1 MTATDGRPAGAALG
15 APAPGPTG
23 RRAGPGS
30 GLGAGALLL
39 GPIGA
44 WMMAAFALPLAVV
57 ALLSLQPA
65 SDDVFAPLTLVPSGD
80 QFAAVL
86 LDAYTL
92 AVLRDTVLLG
102 IAVTAASVVLAY
114 PVALWLV
121 RLPPRWRAFGV
132 ALVLVPLL
140 TNVVV
145 RSLGVILILSPG
157 GVVAGL
163 FGLVGLEAPRMLFTW
178 FAVGLALVQVFMPFM
193 VMALYDAL
201 QGTDERAEA
210 AAAGLGAGPVRRFFE
225 VVLPLSLNGLRGGLV
240 LVFLLSSTAYVSAT
254 LLGGKQVWVGGML
267 VFEEA
272 MQLLNYPK
280 AAAIALVMLVVSVA
294 ATVAINRAVAAM
306 MPWRTGAPPPARRR
320 PEPPPAVS
328 RALWAAT
335 EAVGPWISRA
345 LLLMGL
351 AVLLFPM
358 VLVVVSSVNDSPQAT
373 VAEFLGFTWRW
384 YALVFDNPRYLDAF
398 VVSLQLA
405 LAAVA
410 VSLAISLPAAFA
422 LERARVPA
430 RETVAAMLML
440 PLALPGIAIAL
451 GMLRLLQLF
460 VQIDPFLGLLAV
472 HVVLIAPFTLAMLR
486 ATVAQLDRALE
497 EAASGLGAG
506 PWARLRHVVLPQLAP
521 GMMAAG
527 IIGFLISFGE
537 VTVTAFLTS
546 PRMQTLPVRIYGE
559 ATFSLENTVNAISTL
574 IILATVGLL
583 VLVNRFVRL
592 DRVWHR

>member
-1 MTATDGRPAGAALG
+1 VTATDGRSSGAALG
-15 APAPGPTG
+15 GAAADPG
-23 RRAGPGS
+23 GPRPGT
-30 GLGAGALLL
+30 GALLL
-39 GPIGA
+39 GPIAA
-44 WMMAAFALPLAVV
+44 WMAAAFALPLAVV
-57 ALLSLQPA
+57 VLLSLQPA
-65 SDDVFAPLTLVPSGD
+65 SDDVFAPLTLVPSAD
-80 QFAAVL
+80 QYAAVL

-92 AVLRDTVLLG
+92 KVLLDTVLLG
-102 IAVTAASVVLAY
+102 VAVTAASVVLAY
-114 PVALWLV
+114 PIALWLV

-145 RSLGVILILSPG
+145 RSLGIILILSPG

-163 FGLVGLEAPRMLFTW
+163 FGLIGLPAPRMLFTW
-178 FAVGLALVQVFMPFM
+178 FAVGLALVQVFMPYM

-240 LVFLLSSTAYVSAT
+240 LVFLMSSTAYVSAT
-254 LLGGKQVWVGGML
+254 LLGGKQVWVGGVL

-272 MQLLNYPK
+272 MQLLDYPK
-280 AAAIALVMLVVSVA
+280 AAAVALAMLAISVA
-294 ATVAINRAVAAM
+294 ATVAINRGVAAL
-306 MPWRTGAPPPARRR
+306 MPWRTGSPAPARRA
-320 PEPPPAVS
+320 PELPPAAS
-328 RALWAAT
+328 RALWAVA
-335 EAVGPWISRA
+335 EAVGPWLSRA
-345 LLLMGL
+345 LLLLGL

-384 YALVFDNPRYLDAF
+384 YALVFDNPRYVDAF
-398 VVSLQLA
+398 FVSLRLA

-451 GMLRLLQLF
+451 GMLRLLQWF

-486 ATVAQLDRALE
+486 ATVAQLDRSLE

-506 PWARLRHVVLPQLAP
+506 PSARLRHVVLPQLAP
-521 GMMAAG
+521 GIMAAG

-546 PRMQTLPVRIYGE
+546 PRMQTLPVRIYAE

-574 IILATVGLL
+574 IILATVALL

>member
-1 MTATDGRPAGAALG
+1 VTATDGRSSGAALG
-15 APAPGPTG
+15 GAAADPGGP
-23 RRAGPGS
+23 RR
-30 GLGAGALLL
+30 GAGALLL
-39 GPIGA
+39 GPIAA
-44 WMMAAFALPLAVV
+44 WMAAAFALPLAIVV
-57 ALLSLQPA
+57 LLSLQPA
-65 SDDVFAPLTLVPSGD
+65 SDDVFAPLTFVPSAD
-80 QFAAVL
+80 QYAAVL

-92 AVLRDTVLLG
+92 KVLLDTVLLG
-102 IAVTAASVVLAY
+102 VAVTAASVVLAY
-114 PVALWLV
+114 PIALWLV

-145 RSLGVILILSPG
+145 RSLGIILILSPG

-163 FGLVGLEAPRMLFTW
+163 FGLLGLPAPRMLFTW
-178 FAVGLALVQVFMPFM
+178 FAVGLALVQVFMPYM

-240 LVFLLSSTAYVSAT
+240 LVFLMSSTAYVSAT

-272 MQLLNYPK
+272 MQLLDYPK
-280 AAAIALVMLVVSVA
+280 AAAVALAMLAISVA
-294 ATVAINRAVAAM
+294 ATVAINRGVSAL
-306 MPWRTGAPPPARRR
+306 MPWRGGSSASAPARRW
-320 PEPPPAVS
+320 PEPPPALS
-328 RALWAAT
+328 RAAWAAT
-335 EAVGPWISRA
+335 EAVGPWASRA
-345 LLLMGL
+345 LLLLGL

-384 YALVFDNPRYLDAF
+384 YALVFDNPRYVDAF
-398 VVSLQLA
+398 FVSLRLA

-451 GMLRLLQLF
+451 GMLRLLQWF

-486 ATVAQLDRALE
+486 ATVAQLDRSLE

-506 PWARLRHVVLPQLAP
+506 PSARLRHVVMPQLAP
-521 GMMAAG
+521 GIMAAG

-546 PRMQTLPVRIYGE
+546 PRMQTLPVRIYAE

-574 IILATVGLL
+574 IILATVALL